1 MNWLIYF
8 LLDSFEM
15 AYPGS
20 MGKYD
25 GEKFDPE
32 GSKMKV

>member
-1 MNWLIYF
+1 MNLFIYF
-8 LLDSFEM
+8 LLDSFEK
-15 AYPGS
+15 AYPDW

-25 GEKFDPE
+25 GEKFDHE